1 MTSFLILDFHFSA
14 RINDL
19 QRNLGAKDIP
29 VLKIN
34 IVMLYN
40 KSKLS
45 GLLLVCWKEK
55 EHYVHEFKE
64 NIFPLKLLCD
74 P

>member
-1 MTSFLILDFHFSA
+1 MF
-14 RINDL
+14 
-19 QRNLGAKDIP
+19 
-29 VLKIN
+29 
-34 IVMLYN
+34 YN

-45 GLLLVCWKEK
+45 DFLLVCWKEK
-55 EHYVHEFKE
+55 RHYVHEFKE